1 MTFLF
6 SDFGAAKHDVEHYFS
21 ALSTKSDGRVN
32 AVLYAKK
39 LTPLLGFSTGRM
51 VRSKSDIVTL
61 LHVFSPGCPE
71 TFFPVRA
78 LFGATAAWEWTGLGV
93 LMTHGWFAQQVF

>member
-1 MTFLF
+1 MQI
-6 SDFGAAKHDVEHYFS
+6 AK
-21 ALSTKSDGRVN
+21 N
-32 AVLYAKK
+32 
-39 LTPLLGFSTGRM
+39 LTPLLGFLAGCTARG
-51 VRSKSDIVTL
+51 KSDIVTL